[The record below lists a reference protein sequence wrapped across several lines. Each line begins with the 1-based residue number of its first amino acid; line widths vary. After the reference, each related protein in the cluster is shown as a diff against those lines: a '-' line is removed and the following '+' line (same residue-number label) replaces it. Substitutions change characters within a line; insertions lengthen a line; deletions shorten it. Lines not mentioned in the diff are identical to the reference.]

1 MTDVAPGTPGGYR
14 GTSGR
19 EYPGGVGE
27 RGSLMAVAT
36 YTITGMT
43 CGHCVDA
50 VSTEL
55 GRLAGVTDV
64 RVDLAASTATVTSDQ
79 PLDPEAVRAAVD
91 EAGYEVTS

>member
-1 MTDVAPGTPGGYR
+1 
-14 GTSGR
+14 
-19 EYPGGVGE
+19 
-27 RGSLMAVAT
+27 MAVAT